1 MSRLIHSF
9 QSFGN
14 FTDRLVEVLF
24 ILGIAALLT
33 LAAVWIIDGIF
44 RRLSGAFENLK
55 PERSAQRAQ
64 TLTTILRSTIKAV
77 ILFIAALTTLGKIG
91 IDLNPIL
98 ASAGILGLAVGFGA
112 QSLIKDL
119 LSGFFIVLEDQYG
132 VGDVVMIGDK
142 GGVVEAMNLRITK
155 LRNLDGDL
163 ITIPNGTIGVV
174 SNQSKGWAR
183 AVVDVGIAPHENVDR
198 AMEIMLEA
206 AKELHAEWPDRILE
220 TPTLLGVDEIH
231 ANRISL
237 RLMAKTLP
245 LEQWAVGRE
254 LRRRIKNAFD
264 RDGIELPTGFLTT
277 P

>member
-1 MSRLIHSF
+1 MTRVLHSF
-9 QSFGN
+9 HSLGN
-14 FTDRLVEVLF
+14 LTDRLVEVLF
-24 ILGIAALLT
+24 ILGVALFLT
-33 LAAVWIIDGIF
+33 LAAVWLVDGIF
-44 RRLSGAFENLK
+44 KRLSRAFENLK
-55 PERSAQRAQ
+55 PERAAQRAH
-64 TLTTILRSTIKAV
+64 TLTTILRSTIKATV
-77 ILFIAALTTLGKIG
+77 LFIAILTTLGKIG

-183 AVVDVGIAPHENVDR
+183 AVVDVGIAPHENVDK

-206 AKELHAEWPDRILE
+206 AKELHLEWSDRILE
-220 TPTLLGVDEIH
+220 TPTLLGVDEIQT
-231 ANRISL
+231 NRIRL
-237 RLMAKTLP
+237 RLMAKTVP

-264 RDGIELPTGFLTT
+264 REGIELPTAFLTT